1 MRISKNKNFICI
13 LLSISLILSGMFY
26 NVLTPQSVLDDF
38 APDKTTTYY
47 LLQNNMC
54 YFAPDK
60 TTTYYSVKDVLPV
73 SVSTKSENQNTAVS
87 SNKLKSSST
96 YLGGFGGIVANAAF
110 FLHNSFCSDLIA
122 LVCCNDNLNSHTV
135 ILNYIHQQ
143 DGKK

>member
-26 NVLTPQSVLDDF
+26 NVLTPQSVLND
-38 APDKTTTYY
+38 
-47 LLQNNMC
+47 
-54 YFAPDK
+54 FAPDK

>member
-47 LLQNNMC
+47 
-54 YFAPDK
+54 
-60 TTTYYSVKDVLPV
+60 SVKDVLPV

-96 YLGGFGGIVANAAF
+96 SLGGFGGIVANAAF

>member
-26 NVLTPQSVLDDF
+26 NVLTPQSVLDD
-38 APDKTTTYY
+38 
-47 LLQNNMC
+47 
-54 YFAPDK
+54 FAPDK

-135 ILNYIHQQ
+135 ILNYIHRQ

>member
-47 LLQNNMC
+47 
-54 YFAPDK
+54 
-60 TTTYYSVKDVLPV
+60 SVKDVLPV

-96 YLGGFGGIVANAAF
+96 YVGGFGGIVANAAF

>member
-13 LLSISLILSGMFY
+13 LLSISLILSGMIY
-26 NVLTPQSVLDDF
+26 NVLTPQSVLDD
-38 APDKTTTYY
+38 
-47 LLQNNMC
+47 
-54 YFAPDK
+54 FAPDK

>member
-26 NVLTPQSVLDDF
+26 NVLTPQSVLDD
-38 APDKTTTYY
+38 
-47 LLQNNMC
+47 
-54 YFAPDK
+54 FAPDK

-122 LVCCNDNLNSHTV
+122 LVCCNDNLNSHTI

>member
-47 LLQNNMC
+47 
-54 YFAPDK
+54 
-60 TTTYYSVKDVLPV
+60 SVKDVLPV

-87 SNKLKSSST
+87 SNKLKISST

>member
-26 NVLTPQSVLDDF
+26 NVLTPQSVLDD
-38 APDKTTTYY
+38 
-47 LLQNNMC
+47 
-54 YFAPDK
+54 FAPDK

>member
-47 LLQNNMC
+47 
-54 YFAPDK
+54 
-60 TTTYYSVKDVLPV
+60 SVKDVLPV
-73 SVSTKSENQNTAVS
+73 SVSTKSENQNTTVS

-110 FLHNSFCSDLIA
+110 FLHNSFYSDLIS

>member
-26 NVLTPQSVLDDF
+26 NVLTPQSVLD
-38 APDKTTTYY
+38 
-47 LLQNNMC
+47 N
-54 YFAPDK
+54 FAPDK

-96 YLGGFGGIVANAAF
+96 YLGGFGGIVASAAF

>member
-38 APDKTTTYY
+38 AP
-47 LLQNNMC
+47 N
-54 YFAPDK
+54 K

>member
-13 LLSISLILSGMFY
+13 LLSISLILSGVFY
-26 NVLTPQSVLDDF
+26 NVLTPQSVLDD
-38 APDKTTTYY
+38 
-47 LLQNNMC
+47 
-54 YFAPDK
+54 FAPDK

>member
-47 LLQNNMC
+47 
-54 YFAPDK
+54 
-60 TTTYYSVKDVLPV
+60 SVKDVLPV
-73 SVSTKSENQNTAVS
+73 SISTKSENQNTAVS

-96 YLGGFGGIVANAAF
+96 YLGGFGGIVDNAAF
-110 FLHNSFCSDLIA
+110 FLHSSFCSDLIA

>member
-47 LLQNNMC
+47 
-54 YFAPDK
+54 
-60 TTTYYSVKDVLPV
+60 SVKDVLPV
-73 SVSTKSENQNTAVS
+73 SISTKSENQNTAVS

-110 FLHNSFCSDLIA
+110 FLHSSFCSDLIA

>member
-26 NVLTPQSVLDDF
+26 NVLTPQSVLDD
-38 APDKTTTYY
+38 
-47 LLQNNMC
+47 
-54 YFAPDK
+54 FAPDK

-143 DGKK
+143 DGKKWFYFSTIK

>member
-47 LLQNNMC
+47 
-54 YFAPDK
+54 
-60 TTTYYSVKDVLPV
+60 SVKDVLPV
-73 SVSTKSENQNTAVS
+73 RVSTKSENQNTAVS

>member
-47 LLQNNMC
+47 
-54 YFAPDK
+54 
-60 TTTYYSVKDVLPV
+60 SVKDVLPV
-73 SVSTKSENQNTAVS
+73 SFSTKSENQNTAVS

>member
-26 NVLTPQSVLDDF
+26 NVLTPQSVLDD
-38 APDKTTTYY
+38 
-47 LLQNNMC
+47 
-54 YFAPDK
+54 FAPDK

-122 LVCCNDNLNSHTV
+122 LVCCNDNTV

>member
-26 NVLTPQSVLDDF
+26 NVLTPQSVLDD
-38 APDKTTTYY
+38 
-47 LLQNNMC
+47 
-54 YFAPDK
+54 FAPDK

-143 DGKK
+143 DCKK

>member
-47 LLQNNMC
+47 
-54 YFAPDK
+54 
-60 TTTYYSVKDVLPV
+60 SVKDVLPV
-73 SVSTKSENQNTAVS
+73 SVSSKSENQNTAVS

>member
-47 LLQNNMC
+47 
-54 YFAPDK
+54 
-60 TTTYYSVKDVLPV
+60 SVKDVLPV
-73 SVSTKSENQNTAVS
+73 SVSNKSENQNTAVS

>member
-26 NVLTPQSVLDDF
+26 NVLTPQSVLDD
-38 APDKTTTYY
+38 
-47 LLQNNMC
+47 
-54 YFAPDK
+54 FAPDK

-135 ILNYIHQQ
+135 ILNYIHQK

>member
-1 MRISKNKNFICI
+1 MRNSKNKNFICI
-13 LLSISLILSGMFY
+13 LLSISLIFSGMFY
-26 NVLTPQSVLDDF
+26 NVLTPQSVLDD
-38 APDKTTTYY
+38 
-47 LLQNNMC
+47 
-54 YFAPDK
+54 FAPDK

>member
-26 NVLTPQSVLDDF
+26 NVLTPQSVLD
-38 APDKTTTYY
+38 
-47 LLQNNMC
+47 

>member
-13 LLSISLILSGMFY
+13 LLSTSLILSGMFY
-26 NVLTPQSVLDDF
+26 NVLTPQSVLDD
-38 APDKTTTYY
+38 
-47 LLQNNMC
+47 
-54 YFAPDK
+54 FAPDK

>member
-26 NVLTPQSVLDDF
+26 NVLTPQSVLDD
-38 APDKTTTYY
+38 
-47 LLQNNMC
+47 
-54 YFAPDK
+54 FAPDK

-110 FLHNSFCSDLIA
+110 FLHNSFCSDLRA

>member
-47 LLQNNMC
+47 
-54 YFAPDK
+54 
-60 TTTYYSVKDVLPV
+60 SVKDVLPV
-73 SVSTKSENQNTAVS
+73 SVSTKSENQNTTVS

-96 YLGGFGGIVANAAF
+96 YFGGFGGIVANAAF

>member
-26 NVLTPQSVLDDF
+26 DVLTPQSVLDDF

-47 LLQNNMC
+47 S
-54 YFAPDK
+54 A
-60 TTTYYSVKDVLPV
+60 KDVLPV
-73 SVSTKSENQNTAVS
+73 SVSTKSENQNTTVS

-96 YLGGFGGIVANAAF
+96 YLGGFGGIVANTTF
-110 FLHNSFCSDLIA
+110 FLHNSFCSDLIS

>member
-13 LLSISLILSGMFY
+13 LLSISLILSWMFY
-26 NVLTPQSVLDDF
+26 NVLTPQSVLDD
-38 APDKTTTYY
+38 
-47 LLQNNMC
+47 
-54 YFAPDK
+54 FAPDK

>member
-38 APDKTTTYY
+38 APDKT
-47 LLQNNMC
+47 
-54 YFAPDK
+54 A
-60 TTTYYSVKDVLPV
+60 TYYSVKDVLPV

>member
-26 NVLTPQSVLDDF
+26 NVLTPQSVLDD
-38 APDKTTTYY
+38 
-47 LLQNNMC
+47 
-54 YFAPDK
+54 FAPDK

-135 ILNYIHQQ
+135 ILNCIHQQ

>member
-47 LLQNNMC
+47 
-54 YFAPDK
+54 
-60 TTTYYSVKDVLPV
+60 SVKDVLPV

-87 SNKLKSSST
+87 YNKLKSSST

>member
-38 APDKTTTYY
+38 APDKT
-47 LLQNNMC
+47 
-54 YFAPDK
+54 A
-60 TTTYYSVKDVLPV
+60 TYYSVKDVLPV

-122 LVCCNDNLNSHTV
+122 LVCCNDNLNSHTL

>member
-47 LLQNNMC
+47 
-54 YFAPDK
+54 
-60 TTTYYSVKDVLPV
+60 SVKDVLPV
-73 SVSTKSENQNTAVS
+73 SVSSKSENQNTAVS

-96 YLGGFGGIVANAAF
+96 YLGGFGGIVVNAAF

>member
-26 NVLTPQSVLDDF
+26 NVLTPQSVLDD
-38 APDKTTTYY
+38 
-47 LLQNNMC
+47 
-54 YFAPDK
+54 FAPDK

-110 FLHNSFCSDLIA
+110 FLHSSFCSDLIA

>member
-26 NVLTPQSVLDDF
+26 NVLTPQSVLDD
-38 APDKTTTYY
+38 
-47 LLQNNMC
+47 
-54 YFAPDK
+54 FAPDK

-110 FLHNSFCSDLIA
+110 LLHNRFCSDLID

>member
-47 LLQNNMC
+47 
-54 YFAPDK
+54 
-60 TTTYYSVKDVLPV
+60 SVKDVLPV

-87 SNKLKSSST
+87 SNKLKGSST

-110 FLHNSFCSDLIA
+110 FLHSSFGSDLIA

>member
-26 NVLTPQSVLDDF
+26 DVLTPQSVLDD
-38 APDKTTTYY
+38 
-47 LLQNNMC
+47 
-54 YFAPDK
+54 FAPDK